1 MLLYL
6 TFCMWVAWWHR
17 QLWGSITGRRTNEE
31 VKASSERRHLPEGE
45 QNSGR
50 KGLDRERRIMSEKG
64 GQKEEEDKKGK
75 EKKKQDKERRRIFKG
90 GNQERRDKGDKGRRT
105 WIHSFQLFLCLEQEV
120 HVTHRFSLHLS
131 FFPFPPT
138 IIKQRHVLEML
149 GILPEVCTRAKKHQ
163 PVWWSTR
170 ACLLNSSRWTHDTQV
185 NFLQVPRVLVSSGEL
200 LDKIKKKKAKDLY
213 FLPKCYRF

>member
-1 MLLYL
+1 MGG
-6 TFCMWVAWWHR
+6 VG
-17 QLWGSITGRRTNEE
+17 LWELHGATQGGSF
-31 VKASSERRHLPEGE
+31 L
-45 QNSGR
+45 
-50 KGLDRERRIMSEKG
+50 
-64 GQKEEEDKKGK
+64 
-75 EKKKQDKERRRIFKG
+75 F
-90 GNQERRDKGDKGRRT
+90 
-105 WIHSFQLFLCLEQEV
+105 SFQLFLCLEQEV

-163 PVWWSTR
+163 PLWWSTR

-200 LDKIKKKKAKDLY
+200 LDKIKKKKSKRPVFSPQVLQILIEQKWPPGDFFYNLDTNFRVWRPKKMSMFTAKPIFVCACC
-213 FLPKCYRF
+213 FLQVSWAVIIKLAI